1 MRLGRW
7 DVVANN
13 LLLCRKSQNHACSAG
28 GQGSEWASAIANKA
42 KAFENHIWD
51 TTIVT
56 NCYHIKAA
64 AAAGWLRS
72 WHFVLDVLL
81 LQKNVHFVVTRII
94 FYTFLAAN
102 AVFDAIGDTRRRLIF
117 SINKKRGH
125 CMNIFYKKL
134 WFEKHIRIYSYRFL
148 SKCQ

>member
-1 MRLGRW
+1 MEKDSKTFGTLEVSNETWKMR
-7 DVVANN
+7 
-13 LLLCRKSQNHACSAG
+13 CSG
-28 GQGSEWASAIANKA
+28 KQPFTLQKIPKPRVQRRRESEWASAIANKA

-117 SINKKRGH
+117 SINKKGGH
-125 CMNIFYKKL
+125 CINIF
-134 WFEKHIRIYSYRFL
+134 
-148 SKCQ
+148 

>member
-28 GQGSEWASAIANKA
+28 RRASEWASAIANKA

-56 NCYHIKAA
+56 NCYHIKA

-102 AVFDAIGDTRRRLIF
+102 AVFDAIGDTRRRRLIF
-117 SINKKRGH
+117 SINKKGGH
-125 CMNIFYKKL
+125 CMNIAFFKKSSDL
-134 WFEKHIRIYSYRFL
+134 KNISAFL